1 MRFVKSPSR
10 RKRPRQVALLG
21 LPVLRADSLFN
32 EILLRYARD
41 CGHWEFVFSG
51 AANVKTFRFL
61 RELDCD
67 GAIVRIISPEMRE
80 EALRVG
86 FPMVNISNWLEDAG
100 VSAVRTDEDASGR
113 ICAEHLL
120 ARGFC
125 RFGIVRMWGGWFA
138 KARSDGFLKAIEAA
152 GYGGNTSLF
161 EVHASS
167 LVVNRKEMER
177 FRAWV
182 LTLRPPAA
190 LFLTDDETAPL
201 FVGACRAA
209 GLRIPHDV
217 AVIVAYWRQSSVD
230 CEPSLS
236 HVDVAHD
243 LLMFEAARRL
253 DRLMKG
259 DTRGSRSIRVP
270 PRGVVAMRST
280 DTLAVD
286 DPMAARAVEFIREH
300 SGENINVK
308 VIAERLSFRRRTL
321 EEHFI
326 RAMGLSIHQF
336 LIQQRIAHA
345 HDLLQGESTLSLRE
359 IASRCGFY
367 DARHMKRILK
377 RDGASGPLR

>member
-1 MRFVKSPSR
+1 MKSPTT
-10 RKRPRQVALLG
+10 RKRPRQIALLG
-21 LPVLRADSLFN
+21 LPVLRADSFFN
-32 EILLRYARD
+32 ETLIRYARD
-41 CGHWEFVFSG
+41 HGHWEFVFSG
-51 AANVKTFRFL
+51 AANVKTFRFH

-100 VSAVRTDEDASGR
+100 VPSVRNDEDATGR

-120 ARGFC
+120 ARGFR

-138 KARSDGFLKAIEAA
+138 KARSDGFLNPIKAA
-152 GYGGNTSLF
+152 GYGESTSLF

-167 LVVNRKEMER
+167 LAINRKELER

-182 LTLRPPAA
+182 LTLRPPVA

-201 FVGACRAA
+201 FVEACWAA

-217 AVIVAYWRQSSVD
+217 AVIAAYWRQALAN
-230 CEPSLS
+230 CKPSLS
-236 HVDVAHD
+236 HVDIAHD
-243 LLMFEAARRL
+243 VLMFDAARRL

-259 DTRGSRSIRVP
+259 DTRGPRTTLVP

-286 DPMAARAVEFIREH
+286 DPMAAKAVEFIREH

-308 VIAERLSFRRRTL
+308 VIAERLSFCRRTL
-321 EEHFI
+321 EEHFV

-336 LIQQRIAHA
+336 LIGQRIAHA
-345 HDLLQGESTLSLRE
+345 HDLLQAESAFSLRE
-359 IASRCGFY
+359 IATRCGFY
-367 DARHMKRILK
+367 DARHMKRMLK
-377 RDGASGPLR
+377 RGGASGPLR

>member
-1 MRFVKSPSR
+1 MKSPTT
-10 RKRPRQVALLG
+10 RKRLRQIAILG

-32 EILLRYARD
+32 ATLIRYARD

-86 FPMVNISNWLEDAG
+86 FPMVNISSWLEDAG
-100 VSAVRTDEDASGR
+100 VPAVRTDEDASGR

-120 ARGFC
+120 AKGFR

-138 KARSDGFLKAIEAA
+138 KARSDGFLKLIEAA
-152 GYGGNTSLF
+152 GYGESTSLF

-167 LVVNRKEMER
+167 LAVNRKEMER

-190 LFLTDDETAPL
+190 LFLTDDETAPR
-201 FVGACRAA
+201 FVDACLAA

-217 AVIVAYWRQSSVD
+217 AVIVAYWRQTSVD

-243 LLMFEAARRL
+243 VLMLEAARRL

-259 DTRGSRSIRVP
+259 DTRGLRTIFVP

-286 DPMAARAVEFIREH
+286 DPIAAKAVEFIRNH

-308 VIAERLSFRRRTL
+308 TIAARLSFCRRTL
-321 EEHFI
+321 EEHFV

-336 LIQQRIAHA
+336 LIRQRIARA
-345 HDLLQGESTLSLRE
+345 NDLLQAEPALSLRE

-367 DARHMKRILK
+367 DARHMKRMLK
-377 RDGASGPLR
+377 RDGTSGPVR